1 MLRRILFL
9 LLALAAALTA
19 GWYALQR
26 DDIGY
31 DRLELVYGKP
41 DSRIATLEN
50 GLRVHYRDTG
60 PRKAPVIVLVH
71 GFSASLHTW
80 DAWVSDLK
88 RDYRVIAL
96 DLPGHG
102 LSTCGDASEIGV
114 DQFVATV
121 DALTTKLGVDRFV
134 LAGNSMGG
142 RTAWS
147 YALAHPQRLDGLVLV
162 DASGWPPE
170 EADKKSEPVVFRLL
184 ANPLARRLMKNL
196 DSTMLVRSGLKDS
209 FSDDAFVTEEMV
221 NRYVALGRAPCHR
234 DAIMTLSAARG
245 KDAPATAAG
254 LAAISVPTLI
264 LHGEEDNLVPVSA
277 GRKFEAAITGSEL
290 VVYPATGH
298 LPQEEVAA
306 RSVADLRD
314 FLARRVFV
322 EAEGAGAGATSP
334 NGAAH

>member
-1 MLRRILFL
+1 MLRRILFV

-26 DDIGY
+26 EDIGY
-31 DRLELVYGKP
+31 DRLEIVYAKP
-41 DSRIATLEN
+41 DSRVLTLEN

-60 PRKAPVIVLVH
+60 PRDAPVIVLVH

-102 LSTCGDASEIGV
+102 LTNCGDSGTVGMDE
-114 DQFVATV
+114 FVETV
-121 DALTTKLGVDRFV
+121 DTLTTRLGVEKFV

-142 RTAWS
+142 RTAWT
-147 YALAHPQRLDGLVLV
+147 YALAHPERLEGLVLV
-162 DASGWPPE
+162 DASGWVPD
-170 EADKKSEPVVFRLL
+170 EAERKAEPVVFKLL
-184 ANPLARRLMKNL
+184 ANPVARKLMKNI
-196 DSTMLVRSGLKDS
+196 DATMLIRSGLKDS
-209 FSDDAFVTEEMV
+209 FSNDELVTEEMV

-234 DAIMTLSAARG
+234 DAIMALSAGRG
-245 KDAPATAAG
+245 QGTPASNAA

-277 GRKFEAAITGSEL
+277 GRKFEAAIPGSEL

-298 LPQEEVAA
+298 LPQEEVSA

-314 FLARRVFV
+314 FLSRRVFALP
-322 EAEGAGAGATSP
+322 AEGGAGDSS
-334 NGAAH
+334 NGAAQ